1 MKTTNQ
7 KAVLMEQIKALQ
19 TKQST
24 DLENLKT
31 QYQMTI
37 ASFKTVN
44 LIKTSLQEII
54 TTPNLTS
61 NLIGGTFGMGTG
73 YLLKNILTDS
83 DKNPIKKILGKVVK
97 LALKRWVGRK

>member
-61 NLIGGTFGMGTG
+61 NLIGGTLGMGTG

-83 DKNPIKKILGKVVK
+83 DKSPIKKILGKVVK

>member
-61 NLIGGTFGMGTG
+61 NLIGGTLGMGTG

-83 DKNPIKKILGKVVK
+83 DNSPIKKILGKVVK

>member
-1 MKTTNQ
+1 
-7 KAVLMEQIKALQ
+7 
-19 TKQST
+19 
-24 DLENLKT
+24 
-31 QYQMTI
+31 MTI

-61 NLIGGTFGMGTG
+61 NLIGGTLGMGTG

>member
-61 NLIGGTFGMGTG
+61 NLIGGTLGMGTG

-97 LALKRWVGRK
+97 LAIKRWVGRK

>member
-7 KAVLMEQIKALQ
+7 KAVLMERIKALQ

-24 DLENLKT
+24 DFQDLKI

-37 ASFKTVN
+37 DSFKTVN

-61 NLIGGTFGMGTG
+61 NLIGGTLGMGTS
-73 YLLKNILTDS
+73 YLLKTVLS
-83 DKNPIKKILGKVVK
+83 DNNKNPIKKILGKVVK
-97 LALKRWVGRK
+97 LAIKSWVGRK

>member
-7 KAVLMEQIKALQ
+7 KAVLMERIKVLEN
-19 TKQST
+19 KQST
-24 DLENLKT
+24 DLQSLKM

-37 ASFKTVN
+37 DSFKTVN

-61 NLIGGTFGMGTG
+61 NLIGGTLGMGTS
-73 YLLKNILTDS
+73 YLLKTVLTDN

-97 LALKRWVGRK
+97 LAIKSWVGRK

>member
-7 KAVLMEQIKALQ
+7 KAVLMEKIKALQ

-24 DLENLKT
+24 DLQNLKT
-31 QYQMTI
+31 QYQVTI

-61 NLIGGTFGMGTG
+61 NLIGGTLGMGTG
-73 YLLKNILTDS
+73 YLLKNILTDNNQ
-83 DKNPIKKILGKVVK
+83 NPIKKILGKVVK

>member
-61 NLIGGTFGMGTG
+61 NLIGGTLGMGTG